1 MVRTFLLQTLIL
13 PLSLPP
19 AVKGRLNYVSLD
31 SLMGMINMQ
40 YEEEENYLQHESL
53 LGILSISGV
62 RKAEVEARKK
72 AFLENANNLM
82 VLC

>member
-1 MVRTFLLQTLIL
+1 
-13 PLSLPP
+13 
-19 AVKGRLNYVSLD
+19 
-31 SLMGMINMQ
+31 MGVINVQ
-40 YEEEENYLQHESL
+40 YWEEENYLQNESL

-82 VLC
+82 VLCWYLPWTQWILTISL

>member
-1 MVRTFLLQTLIL
+1 
-13 PLSLPP
+13 
-19 AVKGRLNYVSLD
+19 
-31 SLMGMINMQ
+31 MGMINMQ
-40 YEEEENYLQHESL
+40 YKEEENYLQHESL
-53 LGILSISGV
+53 LGVLSISGV

>member
-1 MVRTFLLQTLIL
+1 
-13 PLSLPP
+13 
-19 AVKGRLNYVSLD
+19 
-31 SLMGMINMQ
+31 MGTINMQ
-40 YEEEENYLQHESL
+40 YEEEQNYRQHENL

-82 VLC
+82 VLCWYLPWTQWILTISL

>member
-1 MVRTFLLQTLIL
+1 
-13 PLSLPP
+13 
-19 AVKGRLNYVSLD
+19 
-31 SLMGMINMQ
+31 MGTINMQ
-40 YEEEENYLQHESL
+40 YKEEQNYRQHENL